1 MVHHE
6 TANINICRSIKCKIP
21 MVEAST
27 QAYSDYSILSINV
40 RSNLH
45 VMPMNR
51 ASKWLM
57 ISRHTSTRNV
67 PDTFFAGYLGGIIPS
82 L

>member
-1 MVHHE
+1 MKE
-6 TANINICRSIKCKIP
+6 EKTQIQNSRRNIKSKIP
-21 MVEAST
+21 TGKISIEA
-27 QAYSDYSILSINV
+27 YNDYSILSINV

-57 ISRHTSTRNV
+57 ISCHISTRNV
-67 PDTFFAGYLGGIIPS
+67 PDMFSAGYLGG
-82 L
+82 